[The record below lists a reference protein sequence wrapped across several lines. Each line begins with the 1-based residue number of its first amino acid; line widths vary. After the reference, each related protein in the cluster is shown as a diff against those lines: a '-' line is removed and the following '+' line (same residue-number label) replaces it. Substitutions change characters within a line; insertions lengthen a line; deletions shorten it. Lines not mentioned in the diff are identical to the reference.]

1 MLGHKS
7 SLEPVLSMVEEA
19 GAVSWTQTEF
29 FQGRTT
35 RWAVAWTFSSAVPLN
50 LGRSSVEKQKIKPPL
65 VFAIESETWK
75 GDYTVATVIAWII
88 DQLKNLKMT
97 VKKSCESETMSLL
110 MFTARSNT
118 WTHER
123 RKRRAEEKKSGN
135 DQPEAKKM
143 KIDSEFCLK
152 GSLRVRKTEQST
164 IVVQLD

>member
-88 DQLKNLKMT
+88 DQLKNLK
-97 VKKSCESETMSLL
+97 VSCRWIDYFYVYALKHGGVVIIARASYKKRLL
-110 MFTARSNT
+110 WEILPWKDLLGQAL
-118 WTHER
+118 
-123 RKRRAEEKKSGN
+123 
-135 DQPEAKKM
+135 
-143 KIDSEFCLK
+143 CLTF
-152 GSLRVRKTEQST
+152 GVS
-164 IVVQLD
+164 

>member
-1 MLGHKS
+1 
-7 SLEPVLSMVEEA
+7 
-19 GAVSWTQTEF
+19 
-29 FQGRTT
+29 
-35 RWAVAWTFSSAVPLN
+35 
-50 LGRSSVEKQKIKPPL
+50 
-65 VFAIESETWK
+65 
-75 GDYTVATVIAWII
+75 
-88 DQLKNLKMT
+88 MT

-164 IVVQLD
+164 IVVQLDWIEGGSGRESMNQIMQYLKNHLLIDK